1 MRVLRGVP
9 AAPEGPIALTIGNFD
24 GVHIGHR
31 AMLRRLKQ
39 TAEARK
45 LPACV
50 MIFEP
55 QPREFFFPHDAAPRL
70 SSLREKLELLRPC
83 GVDRVYVC
91 RFDRAFSTLGADA
104 FVHQLL
110 HASLDT
116 RWLLVGE
123 DFRFGARRSGDVAL
137 LTGIASSLDIAVSV
151 MESVS
156 WGGMRV
162 SSTVVREALERGGLE
177 QAEGLL
183 GRPYSMS
190 GRVIHGE
197 KLGRALGFPTANVQ
211 LKRRRA
217 PLAGIFAVRLHG
229 VGTHALS
236 GVASLGTRPTV
247 SDDGKATLEV
257 HLFDFEGQIYGL
269 HVSVEFLHK
278 LRDEQ
283 RYADLETLARQIQA
297 DADNARAYFSSTAQ
311 AD

>member
-24 GVHIGHR
+24 GVHIGHQ

-39 TAEARK
+39 NAQARG
-45 LPACV
+45 LPLCV

-55 QPREFFFPHDAAPRL
+55 QPREFFFPHAAAPRL

-83 GVDRVYVC
+83 SVDRVYVC
-91 RFDRAFSTLGADA
+91 RFDRAFSTLSADS
-104 FVHQLL
+104 FVHELL
-110 HASLDT
+110 RARLDT

-137 LTGIASSLDIAVSV
+137 LKNIASSLAMDISV

-156 WGGMRV
+156 WRGIRV
-162 SSTVVREALERGGLE
+162 SSTVVREALERGNLE

-183 GRPYSMS
+183 GRAYSIS
-190 GRVIHGE
+190 GRVVHGE

-217 PLAGIFAVRLHG
+217 PLAGIFAVKLCG
-229 VGTHALS
+229 VGEEGLR

-257 HLFDFEGQIYGL
+257 HLFDFDAQIYGL
-269 HVSVEFLHK
+269 HVSVQFLYK

-283 RYADLETLARQIQA
+283 RYADLDTLARQIQA
-297 DADNARAYFSSTAQ
+297 DADHARRYFSTRT
-311 AD
+311 